1 MTRWPQMVS
10 ELFTVELSV
19 WGKGVSVMT
28 RSLQQPLASHGR
40 DQWSRCRPPPGPGF
54 ASSRPPQEL
63 KHVPQCVYRF
73 LSRTSG
79 RWRCRISE
87 LITAFSSLR
96 CFTLHWSVTQT
107 FLKSF
112 WIWEWPVGQSL
123 QPCLLIS
130 SLSYSWTEISKNMNI
145 CSCGLKLEQTFL
157 DKIFFWPDQSKTNIK
172 LKD

>member
-107 FLKSF
+107 FFEEFFESESGQLDRVYSLVYLFPLYHTRGQKSLRI
-112 WIWEWPVGQSL
+112 WIFVVADWNSSKHF
-123 QPCLLIS
+123 LIRFS
-130 SLSYSWTEISKNMNI
+130 
-145 CSCGLKLEQTFL
+145 F
-157 DKIFFWPDQSKTNIK
+157 D
-172 LKD
+172 